1 MIEEIFKYMSLIIY
15 PVTLVIIVVLNNRN
29 IEKMLG
35 YFRERMDNMI
45 RNYDNMLIKFMAISA
60 EDKQKIFEIEKER
73 VGNERLQIEI
83 TGKQVSNDSKRL
95 DYLNQPITD
104 ADKAEEKLSE
114 LRRRSQ
120 EQLKN
125 KVYSSQDL

>member
-114 LRRRSQ
+114 LRRKSQ

-125 KVYSSQDL
+125 KVYLSQDL